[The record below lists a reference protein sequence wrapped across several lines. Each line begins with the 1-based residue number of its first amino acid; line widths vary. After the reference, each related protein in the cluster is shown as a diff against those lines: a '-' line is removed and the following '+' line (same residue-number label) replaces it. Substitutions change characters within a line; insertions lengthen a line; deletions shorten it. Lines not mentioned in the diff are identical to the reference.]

1 MELTRRDM
9 LKSGAAA
16 LGAFAAGSIALT
28 GCSAGKPSATSA
40 EAEPK
45 DAATSGSSHR
55 WEAKPA
61 AIEGDQIVETVEV
74 DIVVVGAGTAGV
86 VAAHS
91 AAEAGAKVVLL
102 EKTDSISARG
112 HDVGCIGS
120 KLHREAGV
128 DMDISEMREYYA
140 QVTSSKTDL
149 NLFNIWA
156 YNSGEVLDY
165 YIDEMAK
172 RDVPVYLVNVAEE
185 VYTSPNAC
193 TREYQTAIDFGEKGK
208 GQKTEEGE
216 YLNHRFVRIVSEMAA
231 EEGADIRFNTTAEQL
246 VREGDGPVTGVIASN
261 ADGTYTQFNASK
273 GVILATGGITENK
286 DMLAMWAPLAL
297 HCNQVLFPDQGG
309 NMGDGLCMAMWAGAG
324 KQKGNAA
331 IMGLPSGAAIG
342 GYLSSGDKKWERLGW
357 LNVNLN
363 GERYTNEKCSGPRGV
378 FAALQQPE
386 CTCYSIY
393 DGDFEAKVAQQNPEV
408 KLGDT
413 IEADIQKSLD
423 EKTLFKADTLDELAS
438 IIGCPADSLKAT
450 VARYNQL
457 CAEGVDKDFSKV
469 PNCLTTVETPPF
481 YASLV
486 KCAVLVVIYGLNVDS
501 HARVLTE
508 DDEVIP
514 NLYAIGNVMGNMI
527 TDSYPYL
534 VPGISHGRC
543 ITFGRKLAQALVKGE
558 LLSA

>member
-1 MELTRRDM
+1 MEITRRN
-9 LKSGAAA
+9 LFKGGAAA
-16 LGAFAAGSIALT
+16 GIAVAGGLALAGCGFPQPVESNKGAAGNVGENPVS
-28 GCSAGKPSATSA
+28 P
-40 EAEPK
+40 
-45 DAATSGSSHR
+45 HR
-55 WEAKPA
+55 WEAKPDPIA
-61 AIEGDQIVETVEV
+61 EEEIIETVDA
-74 DIVVVGAGTAGV
+74 DIVVIGAGTAGC

-91 AAEAGAKVVLL
+91 AAEAGANVVLL

-120 KLHREAGV
+120 KLHRDAGV
-128 DMDISEMREYYA
+128 EMDIGEMREFYA

-156 YNSGEVLDY
+156 YNSGEVMDY

-172 RDVPVYLVNVAEE
+172 HDVPCYLVDVAEE

-208 GQKTEEGE
+208 GQKTEDGE

-231 EEGADIRFNTTAEQL
+231 EEGADIRFNTAAQQL
-246 VREGDGPVTGVIASN
+246 IREDGGPVTGVIATDP
-261 ADGTYTQFNASK
+261 DGKYVRFNASK
-273 GVILATGGITENK
+273 GVILATGGITEDK

-297 HCNQVLFPDQGG
+297 HCNQILFPDTGG
-309 NMGDGLCMAMWAGAG
+309 NVGDGLCMGMWAGAG
-324 KQKGNAA
+324 HQKGNAA

-393 DGDFEAKVAQQNPEV
+393 DADFEAKVAQQNPKV

-413 IEADIQKSLD
+413 IEADIQKSMD
-423 EKTLFKADTLDELAS
+423 EKTLYRADSLEELAQA
-438 IIGCPADSLKAT
+438 IGCPADNLKAT
-450 VARYNQL
+450 VARYNEL
-457 CAEGVDKDFSKV
+457 CAAGVDKDFSKAA
-469 PNCLTTVETPPF
+469 NCLTTVETAPF

-501 HARVLTE
+501 HARVCTE
-508 DDEVIP
+508 DDKPIEG
-514 NLYAIGNVMGNMI
+514 LYAIGNAMGNMI

-558 LLSA
+558 MLSA

>member
-9 LKSGAAA
+9 LKGGAAA
-16 LGAFAAGSIALT
+16 AAGIIAASGITLT
-28 GCSAGKPSATSA
+28 GCTAPNASASKTQA
-40 EAEPK
+40 EAEQ
-45 DAATSGSSHR
+45 TGGSAHR
-55 WEAKPA
+55 WEIKPEPISEDIIA
-61 AIEGDQIVETVEV
+61 ETVDV
-74 DIVVVGAGTAGV
+74 DIVVVGAGTAGCA
-86 VAAHS
+86 AAHS
-91 AAEAGAKVVLL
+91 AAEAGASVVLL

-112 HDVGCIGS
+112 HDIGCIGS
-120 KLHREAGV
+120 KLHRDAGV
-128 DMDISEMREYYA
+128 DMDISEMREFYA

-156 YNSGEVLDY
+156 YNSGEVMDY
-165 YIDEMAK
+165 YIDAMEQ
-172 RDVPVYLVNVAEE
+172 RGVPCYLVDVAEE

-193 TREYQTAIDFGEKGK
+193 EREYQTAIDFNEKGK
-208 GQKTEEGE
+208 GQKTDDGE
-216 YLNHRFVRIVSEMAA
+216 YINHRFVRIISEMAA
-231 EEGADIRFNTTAEQL
+231 EEGADIRFNTAAEQL
-246 VREGDGPVTGVIASN
+246 VREGDGPVTGVIAKDAN
-261 ADGTYTQFNASK
+261 GNYLRFNASK
-273 GVILATGGITENK
+273 GVILATGGITENR

-297 HCNQVLFPDQGG
+297 HCNQILFPDQGG
-309 NMGDGLCMAMWAGAG
+309 NEGDGLCMGMWVGAG

-393 DGDFEAKVAQQNPEV
+393 DADFEAKVAQQNPTV

-423 EKTLFKADTLDELAS
+423 EKTLFKADTLDELAAM
-438 IIGCPADSLKAT
+438 IGCPADTFKAT
-450 VARYNQL
+450 VERYNEL
-457 CAEGVDKDFSKV
+457 CAKGDDMDFLKV
-469 PNCLTTVETPPF
+469 ANCMTTVETPPF

-508 DDEVIP
+508 DDKPIE

-543 ITFGRKLAQALVKGE
+543 VTFGRKLAQALVAGE